1 MLIDYKNF
9 KCIKDVPGTNIM
21 VNTQGEIFSK
31 SVFNKMPN
39 GGFREDKGQKLKPF
53 FDGCKYHMISSIV
66 SGKKISFKIH
76 RLVAKAFIP
85 NPNNKPQV
93 NHKNGIR
100 HDNKVENLEWMTHT
114 ENQIHSWEFLGRKKE
129 SKKLKQI
136 KLQEETLVPVEAL
149 ESGPTN
155 CVAVNGHTMHI

>member
-66 SGKKISFKIH
+66 SGKKIS
-76 RLVAKAFIP
+76 
-85 NPNNKPQV
+85 
-93 NHKNGIR
+93 
-100 HDNKVENLEWMTHT
+100 
-114 ENQIHSWEFLGRKKE
+114 
-129 SKKLKQI
+129 
-136 KLQEETLVPVEAL
+136 
-149 ESGPTN
+149 
-155 CVAVNGHTMHI
+155 